1 MKLRSYRYIDF
12 FFSGGGAYRSS
23 VFNRSPPPSLQQVEW
38 YVGKGI
44 LQMGRLTQR
53 HFCEKRCAH
62 KATFPLFT
70 GKYMDKQI
78 SEFSN
83 LLFAYLRVT
92 HFQI

>member
-1 MKLRSYRYIDF
+1 MKLRSYRYIVSF
-12 FFSGGGAYRSS
+12 FLGGGAYRSS

-38 YVGKGI
+38 YVGKG
-44 LQMGRLTQR
+44 MNFRRLTQR
-53 HFCEKRCAH
+53 HFCEKRCSH
-62 KATFPLFT
+62 KATLPLLT